1 MKAILTTVFLGIFAA
16 ALLLPLGTRLASAQ
30 APAGPQGGSGPQP
43 QGAPPVAP
51 APAPPQQKPPEAG
64 ASISVE
70 VPVVTLDVIAATQH
84 GDILTGL
91 KKENFRVID

>member
-1 MKAILTTVFLGIFAA
+1 MKAILTTVFLGFSAA
-16 ALLLPLGTRLASAQ
+16 ALLLPLGTRLVSAQ
-30 APAGPQGGSGPQP
+30 SPAGPQGGTGPQQ

-51 APAPPQQKPPEAG
+51 PPPPQQQKPPDAG

-84 GDILTGL
+84 GDILT
-91 KKENFRVID
+91 